1 MSDRFDCQLTLALPA
16 VLEEEVLDA
25 LRAQTQWVSGFTI
38 VPGEGFGAGAQQ
50 LSAIEQV
57 MGRARRRLVHIL
69 MRRDDVAPLCEV
81 LARQFQAPDMAWW
94 VTPIAEFGRFA

>member
-16 VLEEEVLDA
+16 ALEEELLDA

-38 VPGEGFGAGAQQ
+38 LQGEGFGAGAQQ

-57 MGRARRRLVHIL
+57 LGRARRRLVQIL
-69 MRRDDVAPLCEV
+69 MRREDVAPLCEA

-94 VTPIAEFGRFA
+94 VTPILDFGRFA